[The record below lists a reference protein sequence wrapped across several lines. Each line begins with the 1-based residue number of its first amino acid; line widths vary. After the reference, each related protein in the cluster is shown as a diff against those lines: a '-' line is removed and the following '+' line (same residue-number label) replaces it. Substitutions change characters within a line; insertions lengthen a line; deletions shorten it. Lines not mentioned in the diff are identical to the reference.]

1 VLELIQERLEL
12 DLVTLQTAPE
22 RFLLNPFIV
31 VEHNTNDLQT
41 DYVTENK

>member
-1 VLELIQERLEL
+1 VLELIQERLEV
-12 DLVTLQTAPE
+12 DPVTLRTAPE

-41 DYVTENK
+41 NYVTENN